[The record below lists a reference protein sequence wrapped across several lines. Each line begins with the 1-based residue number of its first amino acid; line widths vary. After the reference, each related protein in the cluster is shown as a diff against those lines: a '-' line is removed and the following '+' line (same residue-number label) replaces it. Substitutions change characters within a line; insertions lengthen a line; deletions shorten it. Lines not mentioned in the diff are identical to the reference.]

1 MPRANRHFV
10 PGQIWHL
17 TQRCINRSFLFGT
30 PEERDRWCYW
40 LGEASQRHKLCVLNY
55 IATSNHVHVLVE
67 DKGLGEI
74 ALAMQL
80 VAGRMGQEFN
90 VRNSRSGPFWQD
102 RYHATAVESGIHLA
116 RCVVYIDRNMVRA
129 NEVSD
134 PSQWRHCGFHEIRMV
149 GTQDWIIDR
158 GRLAKLLGLGDT
170 TELRDAHVS
179 WHESYLADCAGS
191 RDPAWSESLA
201 VGSPDFVKRFK
212 AGLGAKGLRSIVSD
226 GHQYSTLQWASH
238 RSRMPARPTQT

>member
-17 TQRCINRSFLFGT
+17 TQRCINRSFLFGI

-40 LGEASQRHKLCVLNY
+40 LGEASRRFGLCVLNY
-55 IATSNHVHVLVE
+55 ITTSNHIHLLVE

-74 ALAMQL
+74 AQAMQL
-80 VAGRMGQEFN
+80 IAGRMGQEFN
-90 VRNSRSGPFWQD
+90 VRNARSGPFWQD

-129 NEVSD
+129 NEVTD
-134 PSQWRHCGFHEIRMV
+134 PSQWRHCGFHEIRMI
-149 GTQDWIIDR
+149 GAQDKIIDR
-158 GRLAKLLGLGDT
+158 DRLTTLLGLG
-170 TELRDAHVS
+170 ELRELREAHVS
-179 WHESYLADCAGS
+179 WHESNLAECGGA
-191 RDPAWSESLA
+191 RDPAWSEALA

-212 AGLGAKGLRSIVSD
+212 VFLGVKGHRSIVSD
-226 GHQYSTLQWASH
+226 SHQYSTLQWASR
-238 RSRMPARPTQT
+238 RSRIPARTPDT